1 MEKIMFL
8 DTADDRYTDRALMEA
23 ILQAAGDD
31 ESRAE
36 RVWEAPTDAELVAIV
51 EIVTQNGRYKTTD
64 FCWGAAGSDWAK
76 L

>member
-1 MEKIMFL
+1 MFL

-51 EIVTQNGRYKTTD
+51 EIVIQKGRYKTTD